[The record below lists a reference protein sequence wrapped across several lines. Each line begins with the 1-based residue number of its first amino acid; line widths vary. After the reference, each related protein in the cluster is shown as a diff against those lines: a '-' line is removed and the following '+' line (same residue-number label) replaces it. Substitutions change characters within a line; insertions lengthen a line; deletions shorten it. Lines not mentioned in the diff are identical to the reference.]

1 MSDAG
6 MQSFLSGGK
15 GFIDASSPVK
25 RFKGSTRDIIDPLE
39 SIVKNTF
46 QFYNAVE
53 RNHVGRTF
61 AKLADKNGVGQIV
74 ERVNGNKAKRII
86 HLMFGENGEK

>member
-1 MSDAG
+1 MRKMYPHYIPFFRDMSDAG

-15 GFIDASSPVK
+15 GFIDVSSPVK

-46 QFYNAVE
+46 PI
-53 RNHVGRTF
+53 
-61 AKLADKNGVGQIV
+61 L
-74 ERVNGNKAKRII
+74 
-86 HLMFGENGEK
+86 